1 MLNRISHISIQV
13 LVSAISM
20 ETLIHFHMF
29 EVLGLTPSREEIPQ
43 KTKPF
48 HVLVKIFFLAG
59 LGSYHQKQQAQLGPL
74 TWPKPPR
81 STAQNGASW
90 SWARSGL
97 RRVISGDQCDLAMCF
112 SPVFPC
118 FSPRNCNSFRLLCS
132 LEDARQGID
141 QKMSFPNWSILMWMN

>member
-1 MLNRISHISIQV
+1 
-13 LVSAISM
+13 M

-74 TWPKPPR
+74 TWPKPRGRPPK
-81 STAQNGASW
+81 TALHGA
-90 SWARSGL
+90 G
-97 RRVISGDQCDLAMCF
+97 RVPGSEG
-112 SPVFPC
+112 
-118 FSPRNCNSFRLLCS
+118 
-132 LEDARQGID
+132 
-141 QKMSFPNWSILMWMN
+141 

>member
-20 ETLIHFHMF
+20 KTLIDFHMF

-112 SPVFPC
+112 SQFFRVFP
-118 FSPRNCNSFRLLCS
+118 
-132 LEDARQGID
+132 LETATVSG
-141 QKMSFPNWSILMWMN
+141 FCVP